1 MSDIYDASSLERYL
15 RETIPLARAIDVRVI
30 GYDGYR
36 LALSAPLAPN
46 VNDKGCAFGGSSA
59 SLLLLAGW
67 GLTTL
72 KLAEA
77 GLDADVYVQE
87 NSMFYLE
94 PVWGE
99 MVGEAFAPEDPWD
112 TFFATLRARGR
123 ARVLLESELTGADGA
138 GVAARS
144 TLRFVAKNGAAI
156 A

>member
-1 MSDIYDASSLERYL
+1 MSDIYDASSLERFM

-36 LALSAPLAPN
+36 LALAAPLAPN
-46 VNDKGCAFGGSSA
+46 VNDKGCAFGGSST

-67 GLTTL
+67 GLTNL
-72 KLAEA
+72 KMAEA

-87 NSMFYLE
+87 NSMFYLA

-99 MVGEAFAPEDPWD
+99 MVGEAYAPEEPWD
-112 TFFATLRARGR
+112 KFFETLRARGR
-123 ARVLLESELTGADGA
+123 ARILIESELTASDGA

-144 TLRFVAKNGAAI
+144 TLRFVAKSADAA
-156 A
+156 